1 MIEGAVAGE
10 IREGPGAI
18 RATVEAAGP
27 QARDVARRWR
37 ESGIR
42 RVHVIGNGTSFH
54 SSIASATLYRR
65 HAGPDDPIVV
75 PVTAADFVTYP
86 PALGPHDAIVAISS
100 SGEFRDVVIAA
111 ERLRGRVPFA
121 GVVHVPGST
130 LTGLASDVIMSA
142 GGPSTVPVMTKTF
155 SATLAATELLL
166 LELLGEPA
174 GDALRAGLLDA
185 ADAAEDA
192 IAAAERLVEPLADEL
207 RDTGH
212 LFVTGGGMAYPA
224 ALEAALKLKE
234 MALVHAEGAEAWEM
248 TSGAATMLGPD
259 AVVIALAPSGPAR
272 GAVGELLAHATE
284 WGARTI
290 EVGPERLVATS
301 TLLPLRGEAAEDHA
315 PLSAVPPVALL
326 AFALARAR
334 GANPDRPGWIE
345 RYHSQ
350 GLRHILGAGTP
361 AATPSEVQA

>member
-1 MIEGAVAGE
+1 MIQGTVPSE
-10 IREGPGAI
+10 IREGPTAI
-18 RATVEAAGP
+18 RATVEAAAP

-37 ESGIR
+37 DSGVR

-54 SSIASATLYRR
+54 SSIASSTLYRR
-65 HAGPDDPIVV
+65 HAGPDDPVVV

-86 PALGPHDAIVAISS
+86 PQLGPGDAIVGISS
-100 SGEFRDVVIAA
+100 SGEFKDVLAAA
-111 ERLRGRVPFA
+111 ERHRGRVPFA

-130 LTGLASDVIMSA
+130 LTRVASDVVMSA

-155 SATLAATELLL
+155 SSTLAATELLL
-166 LELLGEPA
+166 LELLGDAA
-174 GDALRAGLLDA
+174 GDALRADLLRA
-185 ADAAEDA
+185 ADAAESA
-192 IAAAERLVEPLADEL
+192 IAAAESLVEPIAAEL
-207 RDTGH
+207 RGAGH

-248 TSGAATMLGPD
+248 TSGAATMLGPG
-259 AVVIALAPSGPAR
+259 AVVIALAPAGPAR
-272 GAVGELLAHATE
+272 EAIRELLGHATE
-284 WGARTI
+284 WGARTLV
-290 EVGPERLVATS
+290 VGPERLVPTS
-301 TLLPLRGEAAEDHA
+301 TLLPLPGDAAEDHA

-326 AFALARAR
+326 AFALARVR

-350 GLRHILGAGTP
+350 GLRHILGAGTG
-361 AATPSEVQA
+361 AATEVEA